1 MPEFSSLDLST
12 FFRVTQN
19 PHHFYQ
25 CEAKGLNT
33 SFTSCLQQ
41 QALETSA
48 CSAPR
53 SIWLLYSHVPLGI
66 SCTEVST
73 LPPSSA
79 DFHQSKFWRPVTWF
93 NTSKTLGKVP

>member
-1 MPEFSSLDLST
+1 MPEFSSLDLRA

-19 PHHFYQ
+19 PHHFDLFYQ
-25 CEAKGLNT
+25 CEAKALNT
-33 SFTSCLQQ
+33 SFTSCLQW

-53 SIWLLYSHVPLGI
+53 NIWLLYTHMSLGI
-66 SCTEVST
+66 SYTEVST

-79 DFHQSKFWRPVTWF
+79 DFHQPMFWRPVT
-93 NTSKTLGKVP
+93 